1 MRNKVIS
8 ILFCVLL
15 AAGIGASAIL
25 PDKYY
30 SESEKR
36 TLKQFPSLTA
46 EEIFDGKLGDEIEQ
60 YLAEQ
65 FPARDGWVTVKTL
78 AELAS
83 GKREIGGVFF
93 ADDGYLIEAHKS
105 LPSKQAKTNIAALK
119 MLSDSLAKSNI
130 EMRVILAPTA
140 SQILSEKLPPFAPNA
155 NQSAVIEY
163 ARKQGMNV
171 VDVTGALSGHKDEY
185 IFYKTDHHWTSLGA
199 YYAYAEWRRAKGE
212 TPEPIDAWTKRELC
226 DNFRGTTYSKVNFP
240 FAPFDTIDAYF
251 KRERHEVNYNNGEY
265 VTDSIFEEKFLNG
278 SDQYAVFFNS
288 NQAVTKINGSG
299 SGKILIIKDSYA
311 NCFRQFVVDDYA
323 ETHLIDLRFFTGKV
337 TDYIRENGI
346 AEVLVLYNIQNFSTD
361 ISAARCFR

>member
-8 ILFCVLL
+8 ILFCVML

-25 PDKYY
+25 PDRYY

-130 EMRVILAPTA
+130 KMRVVLAPTT
-140 SQILSEKLPPFAPNA
+140 SQILSEKLPQFAPNA

-163 ARKQGMNV
+163 ARKQGLNV

-212 TPEPIDAWTKRELC
+212 TPEPIDA
-226 DNFRGTTYSKVNFP
+226 
-240 FAPFDTIDAYF
+240 YF
-251 KRERHEVNYNNGEY
+251 KREKHEVNYNNGEY

-278 SDQYAVFFNS
+278 SDRYAVFFNS

-311 NCFRQFVVDDYA
+311 NCFGQFVVDDYA

-346 AEVLVLYNIQNFSTD
+346 AEVLVLYNIPNFCAD

>member
-8 ILFCVLL
+8 ILFCVML

-25 PDKYY
+25 ADKYY

-163 ARKQGMNV
+163 ARTQGLNV

-212 TPEPIDAWTKRELC
+212 TPEPIDA
-226 DNFRGTTYSKVNFP
+226 
-240 FAPFDTIDAYF
+240 YF
-251 KRERHEVNYNNGEY
+251 KREKHEVNYNNGEY

-278 SDQYAVFFNS
+278 SDRYAVFFNS

-311 NCFRQFVVDDYA
+311 NCFGQFVVDDYA

-346 AEVLVLYNIQNFSTD
+346 AEVLALYNIPNFCAD

>member
-8 ILFCVLL
+8 ILFCVML

-25 PDKYY
+25 PDRYY

-36 TLKQFPSLTA
+36 TLKRFPSLTA

-163 ARKQGMNV
+163 ARTQGLNV

-199 YYAYAEWRRAKGE
+199 YYAYAEWKRAKGE
-212 TPEPIDAWTKRELC
+212 TPEPIDA
-226 DNFRGTTYSKVNFP
+226 
-240 FAPFDTIDAYF
+240 YF
-251 KRERHEVNYNNGEY
+251 KREKHEVNYNNGEY

-278 SDQYAVFFNS
+278 SDRYAVFFNS

-311 NCFRQFVVDDYA
+311 NCFGQFVVDDYA

-337 TDYIRENGI
+337 TDYIQENRI
-346 AEVLVLYNIQNFSTD
+346 TEVLALYNIPNFCAD